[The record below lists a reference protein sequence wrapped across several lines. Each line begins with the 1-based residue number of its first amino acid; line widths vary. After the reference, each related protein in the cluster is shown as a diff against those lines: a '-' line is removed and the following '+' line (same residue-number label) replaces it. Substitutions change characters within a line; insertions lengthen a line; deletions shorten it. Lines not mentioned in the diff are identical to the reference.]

1 MKIAKRKSFAHR
13 VGLVLLVLGLL
24 AQAVVPALAAP
35 ETLPTLGNVV
45 ISNVNEGGF
54 TVSWTSDILSNGAV
68 VVTSPAG
75 YVGARP

>member
-1 MKIAKRKSFAHR
+1 MKIAQRKSFAHR

-35 ETLPTLGNVV
+35 QAPPTLSNVV

-54 TVSWTSDILSNGAV
+54 AV
-68 VVTSPAG
+68 VGRQT
-75 YVGARP
+75 